1 MESLISMEIY
11 FWTAMNVLRS
21 KNNSINC
28 ALIEHIIKP
37 YSKNIEDLKDLKNQN
52 MISNQKLVL
61 HQ

>member
-1 MESLISMEIY
+1 
-11 FWTAMNVLRS
+11 MNVLRS

-37 YSKNIEDLKDLKNQN
+37 YSKNIEDLKDLKNLN